1 MDIFWTREKR
11 KETALHYVFRAGVC
25 TRTCVH
31 TCRQTG
37 RSMHTL
43 GKHEGRTAAHRKNRL
58 MNRSRREKQPRH
70 GKVYPQLR
78 TFFFKERK
86 EKPEKVRSWP
96 PKKSR
101 IFLVC
106 SQKRPVLYHPKD
118 KISRE
123 PPFFANRRTRISRKR
138 PVSCQ
143 PENEKNEPGDHFP
156 SPSWEIP
163 AKIPPP
169 KDRKSEKNFRKT
181 ENGATCS
188 QPEQGFFHAAGQMT
202 SRKSHTA
209 GTFLHRTARI
219 FYVSL
224 PGNVRSTWRKP
235 MFPDRKTYG
244 FHTGNIENIKEKRGY
259 PADIFRIR
267 NTGKTNGPFTG
278 KEQKSRIRKNKVNSL
293 RGNLQK
299 TRKIKADW
307 KQKTSRKDIKKGVP
321 LNSNLC

>member
-1 MDIFWTREKR
+1 MLSKTDGNSPTLCISRGR
-11 KETALHYVFRAGVC
+11 VYAHMRACADKQEEAC
-25 TRTCVH
+25 TH
-31 TCRQTG
+31 KG
-37 RSMHTL
+37 IA
-43 GKHEGRTAAHRKNRL
+43 AAHRKKQVDEPFPTRRNNRNTVKL
-58 MNRSRREKQPRH
+58 IRNQGH
-70 GKVYPQLR
+70 
-78 TFFFKERK
+78 FFQGTERK
-86 EKPEKVRSWP
+86 AWKNPFLP
-96 PKKSR
+96 PTKKSR
-101 IFLVC
+101 IFRIC
-106 SQKRPVLYHPKD
+106 SPGTVSFMSSKEQKF
-118 KISRE
+118 SR
-123 PPFFANRRTRISRKR
+123 NRRFLPTGGQEFPENGQFCASRKTK
-138 PVSCQ
+138 
-143 PENEKNEPGDHFP
+143 KNEPGDHFS
-156 SPSWEIP
+156 SPGWEIP

-169 KDRKSEKNFRKT
+169 KGKKSEKNSGKT
-181 ENGATCS
+181 ENGATCP
-188 QPEQGFFHAAGQMT
+188 QTEPGFFHAAGQMT
-202 SRKSHTA
+202 SRKSRTA

-224 PGNVRSTWRKP
+224 PGNVRSTRRKP
-235 MFPDRKTYG
+235 TVPGRKTYG